1 MVNRLANSNLIVE
14 ACMDSRHKPAR
25 RTATTYGRA
34 VAEPPTSMTLL
45 DGADYDGSD
54 ANDLILP
61 ILPIRDAVILP
72 NMVVPLF
79 IDQPG
84 ALRAVEAA
92 MAADR
97 MIVAV
102 AQRDS
107 TLSNPRQRDL
117 HSIGTECS
125 IGRMLRMP
133 DGTHNVVLQG
143 QRRVRVEWWLHQSP
157 FGQARV
163 TPHEEPDAASSQVE
177 ALRRAAL
184 SLLER
189 CTKISVRLTEDT
201 YIQALNIVPP
211 GALADFICAQ
221 LEPTLEARQELLE
234 TFDTAARLRKVCRLI
249 SAELEVLELE
259 HKIQDEVQQEV
270 DRGQREFYLR
280 EQLKAIQRELGEH
293 DPTMR
298 ESLELRETI
307 LARQMPADAQ
317 TRALKELQ
325 RLEGMPSMAP
335 EYSVLRT
342 YLDWLTTV
350 PWHERTTDDFDLR
363 RVAETLDAHHFGL
376 ERVKDRVIEHLA
388 VRKLAP
394 SGRAPIL
401 CLAGPP
407 GVGKTS
413 LGRSIAESLGR
424 KFVRVS
430 LGGVRDEAEIR
441 GHRRTYVGAL
451 PGRIIQAMKQ
461 AQVVNP
467 VFVLD
472 EIDKLASDFR
482 GDPAAAML
490 EVLDPEQNARF
501 SDHYLEAPYDLSQVF
516 FVLTA
521 NVISAIPGP
530 LRDRMEV
537 IEIPGYT
544 EEEKAHIARRFLI
557 PRQMEDAGLSP
568 LRVEIEDGAVR
579 RIIREYT
586 FEAGVRGLEREIG
599 GIMRKVARRVVE
611 GRRQKALVTEARVA
625 SYLGPQR
632 HFSQDAAEHDEIGV
646 ATGLAWT
653 AAGGELTTVEVLAV
667 PGHGTVALTGQ
678 LGDVMK
684 ESAHAALTYVRGRA
698 TEMGLEPDFHERMDM
713 HVHLPSGAIPKDGPS
728 AGITMAV
735 AIVSALTG
743 RCVRRDVAMT
753 GEVTLRG
760 RVLPVGGIK
769 EKVLAAHRSGIHTVL
784 LPSRNVRELDDLP
797 EDVRESLR
805 LIPIDSMDQ
814 VIASALM
821 PAHCIVPAEPN
832 APAPRRAPHPPLT
845 IADPIAATSRMA
857 RPRAR
862 RVVAVAP

>member
-1 MVNRLANSNLIVE
+1 
-14 ACMDSRHKPAR
+14 
-25 RTATTYGRA
+25 
-34 VAEPPTSMTLL
+34 
-45 DGADYDGSD
+45 
-54 ANDLILP
+54 
-61 ILPIRDAVILP
+61 
-72 NMVVPLF
+72 
-79 IDQPG
+79 
-84 ALRAVEAA
+84 

-97 MIVAV
+97 TIVAL
-102 AQRDS
+102 AQRDNA
-107 TLSNPRQRDL
+107 LSSPRQRDL
-117 HSIGTECS
+117 HTVGTQCTIE
-125 IGRMLRMP
+125 RMLRMP
-133 DGTHNVVLQG
+133 DGSHNVVLQG
-143 QRRVRVEWWLHQSP
+143 QRRVRVGWWLQQSP

-163 TPHEEPDAASSQVE
+163 TTHEECSEASSQVE
-177 ALRRAAL
+177 ALRRTTLA
-184 SLLER
+184 LLER
-189 CTKISVRLTEDT
+189 CTKLGARLTEDA
-201 YIQALNIVPP
+201 YVQALNIEMP
-211 GALADFICAQ
+211 GTLADFICAQ
-221 LEPTLEARQELLE
+221 LEPALEKRQEVLE
-234 TFDTAARLRKVCRLI
+234 TFDPAERLRTVCRLMG
-249 SAELEVLELE
+249 AELEVLELE
-259 HKIQDEVQQEV
+259 RKIQDEVQQAI
-270 DRGQREFYLR
+270 DRSQREFYLR

-293 DPTMR
+293 DPAMR
-298 ESLELRETI
+298 ESLEVREAI
-307 LARQMPADAQ
+307 VARRMPADVEA
-317 TRALKELQ
+317 RALKELQ

-335 EYSVLRT
+335 ENSVVRT
-342 YLDWLTTV
+342 YLDWLV
-350 PWHERTTDDFDLR
+350 ALPWQERTFDQIDLAH
-363 RVAETLDAHHFGL
+363 VAATLDAHHFGL
-376 ERVKDRVIEHLA
+376 ERVKDRVIEYLA

-394 SGRAPIL
+394 AGRTPIL

-451 PGRIIQAMKQ
+451 PGRILQAMKQ

-472 EIDKLASDFR
+472 EIDKLAADFR
-482 GDPAAAML
+482 GDPAAALL
-490 EVLDPEQNARF
+490 EVLDPEQNAAF

-521 NVISAIPGP
+521 NVVSAIPGP

-568 LRVEIEDGAVR
+568 MRVEIEDAAVR
-579 RIIREYT
+579 RIIRDYT

-599 GIMRKVARRVVE
+599 SVMRKVARRVVE
-611 GRRQKALVTEARVA
+611 GRRHKALVTETRVA
-625 SYLGPQR
+625 TYLGPQR
-632 HFSQDAAEHDEIGV
+632 HFMQEAAERDEIGA

-653 AAGGELTTVEVLAV
+653 AAGGELTTVEVMAV
-667 PGHGTVALTGQ
+667 PGHGAVALTGQ

-698 TEMGLEPDFHERMDM
+698 EALGLAADFHERTDL

-728 AGITMAV
+728 AGITMAT

-743 RCVRRDVAMT
+743 RSVRRDVAMT

-769 EKVLAAHRSGIHTVL
+769 EKVLAAHRSGILTVL
-784 LPSRNVRELDDLP
+784 LPSRNVRDLDDLP
-797 EDVRESLR
+797 EEIREVVRLV
-805 LIPIDSMDQ
+805 PIDTMDQ
-814 VIASALM
+814 VIATALV
-821 PAHCIVPAEPN
+821 PERLCGPAEPKS
-832 APAPRRAPHPPLT
+832 PAPTRSPHPPMT
-845 IADPIAATSRMA
+845 VTNPIAAASRIA

-862 RVVAVAP
+862 RVVAVAR

>member
-1 MVNRLANSNLIVE
+1 V
-14 ACMDSRHKPAR
+14 
-25 RTATTYGRA
+25 
-34 VAEPPTSMTLL
+34 
-45 DGADYDGSD
+45 
-54 ANDLILP
+54 
-61 ILPIRDAVILP
+61 RDTVILP

-79 IDQPG
+79 IEQPG

-97 MIVAV
+97 MIVTV
-102 AQRDS
+102 AQRDNA
-107 TLSNPRQRDL
+107 LANPRQRDL
-117 HSIGTECS
+117 HTVGTECS

-143 QRRVRVEWWLHQSP
+143 QRRVRVIWWVQQTP
-157 FGQARV
+157 FGRARV
-163 TPHEEPDAASSQVE
+163 TLHDEPEAVSSQVE

-189 CTKISVRLTEDT
+189 CTRISARLTEDA
-201 YIQALNIVPP
+201 YVQALNIDPP

-221 LEPTLEARQELLE
+221 LEPALAARQELLE
-234 TFDTAARLRKVCRLI
+234 TFDPAERLRKVCRLVT
-249 SAELEVLELE
+249 AELDVLELE
-259 HKIQDEVQQEV
+259 QKIQDEVQHEV

-293 DPTMR
+293 DPAMR
-298 ESLELRETI
+298 ENLELRETI
-307 LARQMPADAQ
+307 LARHMPADVEAC
-317 TRALKELQ
+317 ALKELQ

-335 EYSVLRT
+335 EYSVVRT
-342 YLDWLTTV
+342 YLDWLTAL
-350 PWHERTTDDFDLR
+350 PWQERTTDDFNLR
-363 RVAETLDAHHFGL
+363 RVVETLDAHHFGL
-376 ERVKDRVIEHLA
+376 ERVKDRVIEYLA
-388 VRKLAP
+388 VRTLAP
-394 SGRAPIL
+394 SGRSPVL

-413 LGRSIAESLGR
+413 LGRSIAEALGR
-424 KFVRVS
+424 KFVRIS

-461 AQVVNP
+461 AQVTNP

-472 EIDKLASDFR
+472 EIDKLAADFR
-482 GDPAAAML
+482 GDPAAALL
-490 EVLDPEQNARF
+490 EVLDPEQNAAF
-501 SDHYLEAPYDLSQVF
+501 SDHYLEAAYDLSQVF

-521 NVISAIPGP
+521 NVISSIPGP

-537 IEIPGYT
+537 IEISGYT

-557 PRQMEDAGLSP
+557 PRQMDDAGLSP
-568 LRVEIEDGAVR
+568 LRVEIEDAAVR
-579 RIIREYT
+579 RIIRDYT

-611 GRRQKALVTEARVA
+611 GRRHKALVTEARVA
-625 SYLGPQR
+625 AYLGPQR
-632 HFSQDAAEHDEIGV
+632 HFSQDAAEQDEIGV

-653 AAGGELTTVEVLAV
+653 AAGGELTTVEVMAV
-667 PGHGTVALTGQ
+667 PGHGAVALTGQ

-698 TEMGLEPDFHERMDM
+698 AALGLEPDFHERMDV

-728 AGITMAV
+728 AGITMAT
-735 AIVSALTG
+735 AMVSALTS
-743 RCVRRDVAMT
+743 RSVRRDVAMT

-769 EKVLAAHRSGIHTVL
+769 EKVLAAHRSGIRTVL
-784 LPSRNVRELDDLP
+784 LPSRNLRDLDELP
-797 EDVRESLR
+797 EDVREGLR
-805 LIPIDSMDQ
+805 LVPIETMDQ
-814 VIASALM
+814 VIAAALL
-821 PAHCIVPAEPN
+821 PAHHRAPTDSQT
-832 APAPRRAPHPPLT
+832 PAPRRAPHPPLT
-845 IADPIAATSRMA
+845 IADPIVAASQIA

-862 RVVAVAP
+862 RAVAVAP